1 LRFTP
6 MLSSMIDNLK
16 LDKYVVTFETGQ
28 TVFLEGDD
36 SQDLYIVVEGKA
48 GILKGT
54 KRIAEISGKG
64 SVFGEMSFLLGENRT
79 ATVKAVTDLK
89 VIKIP
94 KEEIP
99 DFLTEFPELVREFA
113 RYLAERLH
121 ETSQIVYGM
130 KEFSDQLPDAVILT
144 DKDGKILS
152 WNRAAEK
159 LYGREED
166 QMRYKSAEEIYEDPA
181 AYRRFLDEVISKQAV
196 SEKTLRV
203 RHPRDGIRH
212 VSTSTTVLYDGQH
225 NFEGVLSLGRDVT
238 QAEIV
243 AKRYQRVRRCFIP
256 LSALLVMLAAGIFF
270 GYPYFSK
277 GYHITDAKKQDLKD
291 DLAVDFRL
299 LRSLLVEPF
308 GAGNRQK
315 TTDVMRSFF
324 DAQKGV
330 DIPFTGLVLLGED
343 KRVFDAY
350 SILPGVDG
358 KAMIGSSYSGID
370 LGENERAPY
379 KVLTLYREHK
389 DHPMGIRHT
398 EIAFR
403 LKDVGT
409 GWLIFQVDMDL
420 LKSKY
425 NADEKDLRTFRF
437 EDLKENAG

>member
-1 LRFTP
+1 
-6 MLSSMIDNLK
+6 MISSLIDNLK
-16 LDKYVVTFETGQ
+16 LVPLEKYIVTFETGQ

-54 KRIAEISGKG
+54 KRIAEVSGRG

-79 ATVKAVTDLK
+79 ATVKAATDLK

-94 KEEIP
+94 REEIP
-99 DFLTEFPELVREFA
+99 DFLIKSPEVVHEFA
-113 RYLAERLH
+113 RYLAKRLH
-121 ETSQIVYGM
+121 ETSQIVYGL
-130 KEFSDQLPDAVILT
+130 KEICDQLPDAVILT

-166 QMRYKSAEEIYEDPA
+166 QMRYKPAEEIYEDPA
-181 AYRRFLDEVISKQAV
+181 AYRRFIEEVTSKQTV
-196 SEKTLRV
+196 SEKALRI
-203 RHPRDGIRH
+203 RHPKEGIRYI
-212 VSTSTTVLYDGQH
+212 STSTTVLYDGQH

-243 AKRYQRVRRCFIP
+243 AKRYRRVRQWFIP
-256 LSALLVMLAAGIFF
+256 LTALLVMLVAGLFF

-277 GYHITDAKKQDLKD
+277 GYHITDAKKQDLKN
-291 DLAVDFRL
+291 DLAVNYRL
-299 LRSLLVEPF
+299 LRSMLLEPL
-308 GAGNRQK
+308 GNGDRQK

-330 DIPFTGLVLLGED
+330 DIPFTGLVLLGKD

-350 SILPGVDG
+350 SILPEVDG

-370 LGENERAPY
+370 LGEKEGARQ

-398 EIAFR
+398 EIAFS
-403 LKDVGT
+403 LKDVFS

-420 LKSKY
+420 LKNRY
-425 NADEKDLRTFRF
+425 DADENDLRTFRF
-437 EDLKENAG
+437 EDLQKNAG